1 MNIVVISGNLTK
13 DTEYRS
19 FDNGGISTS
28 SIAVSR
34 DYKSKDGEKETDF
47 FIVKAFGKT
56 AEIANNYGK
65 KGEKA
70 IVTGRLETRNY
81 EDKTGVKRYITE
93 IIAQSIEFI
102 RKAENQSVKPT
113 EQKPKGIARLDEIDD
128 KDLPF

>member
-1 MNIVVISGNLTK
+1 MNIVIISGNLTK
-13 DTEYRS
+13 DTEYRA
-19 FDNGGISTS
+19 FDNGGVSTS

-113 EQKPKGIARLDEIDD
+113 EQKGIARLDEIDD

>member
-19 FDNGGISTS
+19 FDNGGVSTS

-81 EDKTGVKRYITE
+81 EDKSGAKRYITE
-93 IIAQSIEFI
+93 IIAQSIEFVRNVSLFLNI
-102 RKAENQSVKPT
+102 
-113 EQKPKGIARLDEIDD
+113 IL
-128 KDLPF
+128 L

>member
-1 MNIVVISGNLTK
+1 MNIVIISGNLTK
-13 DTEYRS
+13 DTEYRA
-19 FDNGGISTS
+19 FDNGGVSTS
-28 SIAVSR
+28 TVAVTR
-34 DYKSKDGEKETDF
+34 DYKTKDGEKETDF

-81 EDKTGVKRYITE
+81 EDKTGAKRYITE

-113 EQKPKGIARLDEIDD
+113 EQKGIARLDEIDD

>member
-19 FDNGGISTS
+19 FDNGGVSSS

-65 KGEKA
+65 KGAKA
-70 IVTGRLETRNY
+70 IITGRLEIRNY
-81 EDKTGVKRYITE
+81 EDKSGVKRTITE

-102 RKAENQSVKPT
+102 RKSEEKSNAEK
-113 EQKPKGIARLDEIDD
+113 DD
-128 KDLPF
+128 INIPGLPF